1 MTHIE
6 REVKIKLFSPPLSV
20 LLTKLKNKYT
30 FLGEEI
36 QKDIYYNSP
45 VRDFRQ
51 TDEALRIRK
60 SNGKVELTYK
70 GPKISSQS
78 KSRLEI
84 NVEISSLED
93 MDRILQNL
101 GFKKVIELEKTRW
114 NFKVNNY
121 TISLDSVKGL
131 GDFLEIEGID
141 VDEKNLLNFVNNFLS
156 ENEIKGEFTLK
167 SYLELLV
174 EKIEK
179 TNSDPN

>member
-1 MTHIE
+1 MAHIE
-6 REVKIKLFSPPLSV
+6 REVKIKLFSPPLRV
-20 LLTKLKNKYT
+20 LLTKLKNKYI
-30 FLGEEI
+30 FLGEET

-45 VRDFRQ
+45 IRDFRQ

-60 SNGKVELTYK
+60 SNGKIELTYK
-70 GPKISSQS
+70 GPKLSSQS

-84 NVEISSLED
+84 NVEISSPED

-114 NFKVNNY
+114 NFKANNY

-141 VDEKNLLNFVNNFLS
+141 VDEESLLNFVNNFLH
-156 ENEIKGEFTLK
+156 ENDITGERTLK
-167 SYLELLV
+167 SYLELMV

-179 TNSDPN
+179 TNSNPN

>member
-1 MTHIE
+1 
-6 REVKIKLFSPPLSV
+6 
-20 LLTKLKNKYT
+20 
-30 FLGEEI
+30 
-36 QKDIYYNSP
+36 
-45 VRDFRQ
+45 
-51 TDEALRIRK
+51 
-60 SNGKVELTYK
+60 
-70 GPKISSQS
+70 
-78 KSRLEI
+78 
-84 NVEISSLED
+84 
-93 MDRILQNL
+93 L

-156 ENEIKGEFTLK
+156 ENEIKGESTLK